1 MRNNKVIDPSLNKK
15 IVENEKRMQHLFKR
29 EFSLSKSKN
38 NIKKPSNSQTKL
50 RNVHHKKTKSQDEIY
65 NKDYN
70 TIDNRDINR
79 LKGAFNV
86 TISKTI
92 EKGDDNDSS
101 AFTNRMAKRMN
112 QKKQA
117 EEEKNNKTFHDTIN
131 NIYQKFQE
139 RKNKNR
145 KVYNQ
150 GQVNDIVD
158 RLYTND
164 YKTKKKANKENRTNR
179 HRKEFE
185 KDNNTIDFSIKTG
198 SNGNIMKRQIDPSN
212 VNIDDMIERFEED
225 MKKRDENLKRK
236 KREIKRNEKKI
247 YTYMPKINET
257 SRRSESAGKDDFFSR
272 QKRYEEKKKK
282 KEEKFK
288 ENLKNEEEKKI
299 NENNFLLQKNNRKEK
314 KGKKGKKDK
323 KDENEK
329 NDKNKSE
336 NIKKKEEVD
345 KRIQYMYDWENKR
358 KEKIE
363 NKMKEK
369 TGQAETEFNHMP
381 KINERSS
388 SMANK
393 SRRRKEEPDVFS
405 RLAKEDKM
413 LKEKRQVL
421 IDLYK
426 PTFQPNT
433 FLHSQKIRK
442 NSEYEAKKEVKKK
455 EEPKSES
462 SSDSDSDSDDDDDDD
477 DDGEDN
483 NEESSSSD
491 SDDKEDNFDYKQDP
505 KKFAEDNVQD
515 AIRKALFNKKKK

>member
-15 IVENEKRMQHLFKR
+15 IVENEKRMQNLFNS
-29 EFSLSKSKN
+29 EFSKSKSKN
-38 NIKKPSNSQTKL
+38 NIKKPSNSQTNM
-50 RNVHHKKTKSQDEIY
+50 RNVHHKKHKSQDEIY
-65 NKDYN
+65 NTAYK

-139 RKNKNR
+139 RKNKNK
-145 KVYNQ
+145 KVYNK
-150 GQVNDIVD
+150 GQVDNIVD

-164 YKTKKKANKENRTNR
+164 YKTKKKLNNESQTNR
-179 HRKEFE
+179 YRKDFE
-185 KDNNTIDFSIKTG
+185 RENNTIDFSIRAG
-198 SNGNIMKRQIDPSN
+198 SNGNIIKRQNEPSN
-212 VNIDDMIERFEED
+212 VNVDELIERFEED
-225 MKKRDENLKRK
+225 MKKRSENMERKR
-236 KREIKRNEKKI
+236 REIKRNEKKI
-247 YTYMPKINET
+247 YTYKPKINET
-257 SRRSESAGKDDFFSR
+257 NRISQSAGKDDFFAR

-299 NENNFLLQKNNRKEK
+299 KENNFLLQKNNRKEK
-314 KGKKGKKDK
+314 KGKKGKKD
-323 KDENEK
+323 ENEK
-329 NDKNKSE
+329 NGKNKSD
-336 NIKKKEEVD
+336 NIRKKEEID
-345 KRIQYMYDWENKR
+345 KRIKYMYDWENKR

-369 TGQAETEFNHMP
+369 TGKAETEFDHMP
-381 KINERSS
+381 KIDERSS

-393 SRRRKEEPDVFS
+393 SKRRREEPDVFS

-433 FLHSQKIRK
+433 FLHNQKIRK
-442 NSEYEAKKEVKKK
+442 NNQYDGQKEPTKKEY
-455 EEPKSES
+455 PKSES
-462 SSDSDSDSDDDDDDD
+462 SSDSDSDDDDDDD
-477 DDGEDN
+477 DDDGKDN
-483 NEESSSSD
+483 DEESSSSD
-491 SDDKEDNFDYKQDP
+491 SDEKEDDFDYKQDP

-515 AIRKALFNKKKK
+515 ALRKALFNKKKK

>member
-15 IVENEKRMQHLFKR
+15 IAENEKRMQHLFNS
-29 EFSLSKSKN
+29 EFSISKSKN
-38 NIKKPSNSQTKL
+38 NIKKPSNSQTNM
-50 RNVHHKKTKSQDEIY
+50 RNVHHKKQKSQDEIY
-65 NKDYN
+65 NTAYK

-79 LKGAFNV
+79 LKGAFNI

-101 AFTNRMAKRMN
+101 AFENRMAKRMN

-117 EEEKNNKTFHDTIN
+117 EQKEEEKNNKTFHDTIN

-139 RKNKNR
+139 RKNKNK
-145 KVYNQ
+145 KVYNK
-150 GQVNDIVD
+150 GQVNNIVD

-164 YKTKKKANKENRTNR
+164 YKTKKKPNNENRHNR
-179 HRKEFE
+179 NKKEYE
-185 KDNNTIDFSIKTG
+185 RENNTIDFSLKPG
-198 SNGNIMKRQIDPSN
+198 SNGNIMKRQNEPNNAN
-212 VNIDDMIERFEED
+212 VDDMIERFEED
-225 MKKRDENLKRK
+225 MKKRSENMERKRQ
-236 KREIKRNEKKI
+236 EIKRNEKKI
-247 YTYMPKINET
+247 YTYKPKINET
-257 SRRSESAGKDDFFSR
+257 NRRSESAGKDDFLER

-282 KEEKFK
+282 KEKRFIED
-288 ENLKNEEEKKI
+288 LKNEEEKKI

-314 KGKKGKKDK
+314 KGKN
-323 KDENEK
+323 DENEK
-329 NDKNKSE
+329 NDKNKSD

-345 KRIQYMYDWENKR
+345 KRIKYMYDWENKR

-369 TGQAETEFNHMP
+369 TGKAETEFDYMP

-393 SRRRKEEPDVFS
+393 SKRRREEPDVFS

-426 PTFQPNT
+426 PSFQPNT
-433 FLHSQKIRK
+433 FLHTQKIRK
-442 NSEYEAKKEVKKK
+442 NKEKEGKKEVKKK
-455 EEPKSES
+455 EYPKIES

-477 DDGEDN
+477 DGEDN
-483 NEESSSSD
+483 NEESSSD
-491 SDDKEDNFDYKQDP
+491 SDEKEDNFDYKQDP
-505 KKFAEDNVQD
+505 KIFAEDSVQD
-515 AIRKALFNKKKK
+515 AIRKAVFNKMKK